1 MTIFT
6 LGLDQ
11 IKHVLL
17 EAYYDQIGPRI
28 AFQLWIFVFIFENLS
43 IIKLLLKQI
52 LSSINDIKMF
62 FSALRFLFNI
72 IILITALRRLPEL
85 RGYKGR
91 RYPGHLPP
99 TKPTIQPRRLNLP
112 PDWQWQNIGSR
123 RTEFLDLGMPK
134 LPKKIYVM
142 PAAMRNA

>member
-1 MTIFT
+1 M
-6 LGLDQ
+6 
-11 IKHVLL
+11 
-17 EAYYDQIGPRI
+17 
-28 AFQLWIFVFIFENLS
+28 
-43 IIKLLLKQI
+43 

-134 LPKKIYVM
+134 GHSVHNNTDHFLCFRLEKLAIMGQKLISYHIESST
-142 PAAMRNA
+142 